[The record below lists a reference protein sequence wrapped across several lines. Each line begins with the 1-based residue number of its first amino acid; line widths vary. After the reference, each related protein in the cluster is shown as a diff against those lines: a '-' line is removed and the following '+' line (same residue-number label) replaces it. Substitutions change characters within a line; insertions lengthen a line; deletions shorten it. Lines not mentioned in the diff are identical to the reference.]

1 MTVVRRILLGYVGL
15 MVLVLALVVVGVTQL
30 IPLQSGI
37 KEYSDSTRA
46 QVEAAGTIA
55 ESASNMESAVLIS
68 VVTYD
73 QATREA
79 QGTRLEEE
87 AAAARVALDTLS
99 ALAVDGSEQQATVHS
114 LAALLDQYY
123 QAASEDLALA
133 ETKTAEALNMVRE
146 NVIPMSAQ
154 LREATESFKASAS
167 AYEAAEAERL
177 AGNAGR
183 MWLIMLIMAAVVV
196 AGGIAF
202 AVTISQTIR
211 RQLREAVADID
222 RSAAELLAISTQVS
236 AGAAETAASTNETTA
251 TVEEV
256 KQTALLAQEKA
267 AQVAENSENVARV
280 AETGRMTVE
289 ETISGIETM
298 QNQMSA
304 VAETINRLS
313 EQTQA
318 VGEIITT
325 VNDLAEQSN
334 LLSVNASIEAAKAGE
349 QGKGFTVVAQE
360 VKNLAE
366 QSKQAV
372 AQVRTI
378 LSEIQK
384 ASTMAVQAAEEGRQA
399 IEAGRQQSLDSGEAI
414 HALAQSVNEASESA
428 LQISA
433 SSRQQLAG
441 MEQISQAIDSINLA
455 STQAV
460 SGTKQ
465 VEQEVKQLQDL
476 ALRLKGLVDAAA
488 KKQDAALADVR
499 PQEEA
504 QPV

>member
-30 IPLQSGI
+30 MPLQSGI

-87 AAAARVALDTLS
+87 ATAAREALDTLS
-99 ALAVDGSEQQATVHS
+99 ALAVDGSEQQATVDS

-123 QAASEDLALA
+123 QAASEDITLA

-167 AYEAAEAERL
+167 AYEAAEADRL

-251 TVEEV
+251 TV
-256 KQTALLAQEKA
+256 
-267 AQVAENSENVARV
+267 
-280 AETGRMTVE
+280 
-289 ETISGIETM
+289 
-298 QNQMSA
+298 
-304 VAETINRLS
+304 
-313 EQTQA
+313 
-318 VGEIITT
+318 
-325 VNDLAEQSN
+325 
-334 LLSVNASIEAAKAGE
+334 
-349 QGKGFTVVAQE
+349 
-360 VKNLAE
+360 
-366 QSKQAV
+366 
-372 AQVRTI
+372 
-378 LSEIQK
+378 
-384 ASTMAVQAAEEGRQA
+384 
-399 IEAGRQQSLDSGEAI
+399 
-414 HALAQSVNEASESA
+414 
-428 LQISA
+428 
-433 SSRQQLAG
+433 
-441 MEQISQAIDSINLA
+441 
-455 STQAV
+455 
-460 SGTKQ
+460 
-465 VEQEVKQLQDL
+465 
-476 ALRLKGLVDAAA
+476 
-488 KKQDAALADVR
+488 
-499 PQEEA
+499 
-504 QPV
+504 